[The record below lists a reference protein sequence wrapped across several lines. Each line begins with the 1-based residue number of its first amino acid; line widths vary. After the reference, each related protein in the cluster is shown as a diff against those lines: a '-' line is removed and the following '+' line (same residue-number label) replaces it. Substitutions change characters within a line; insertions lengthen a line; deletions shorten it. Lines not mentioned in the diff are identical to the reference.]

1 MSEAP
6 ELHVGHAATPAAFK
20 AWVVGLSPYTPSVG
34 HWDEVETFGTRA
46 KALAWAERL
55 VRTVRERA
63 SAAGVVVRVRTW
75 MDGQEQQT

>member
-1 MSEAP
+1 MSTP

-34 HWDEVETFGTRA
+34 HWDAVETFGSRD
-46 KALAWAERL
+46 KAQVWSDRL

-63 SAAGVVVRVRTW
+63 SVAGVAIRVRTW
-75 MDGQEQQT
+75 VDGQEQGT

>member
-34 HWDEVETFGTRA
+34 HWDEVDTFASRA
-46 KALAWAERL
+46 KADVWVDGL
-55 VRTVRERA
+55 VRRVRERA
-63 SAAGVVVRVRTW
+63 KVAGVAIRVRTW
-75 MDGQEQQT
+75 VDGVEKQ